1 MVFPALRVITVSS
14 VPVKS
19 TYSPRLETSRVVSIT
34 TVPSITSPVK
44 YDVRGS
50 STVISRAVDSP
61 QEAMAH
67 RTRNLVPQYEHVAM
81 PNRSTFVGG
90 PPQFGQLNATGP
102 CWPAGT
108 IGCWI
113 GGGGGIVRRLEAVDS
128 ARMTKMMMKRKGT
141 QTNGA
146 NPRGKNA
153 EDPEKEKAIAET
165 ARIPTTTA
173 RTMPIATVLG
183 VGLRGTGAGNH
194 PAGGGGGWATP
205 PD

>member
-1 MVFPALRVITVSS
+1 
-14 VPVKS
+14 
-19 TYSPRLETSRVVSIT
+19 
-34 TVPSITSPVK
+34 
-44 YDVRGS
+44 
-50 STVISRAVDSP
+50 
-61 QEAMAH
+61 MAH
-67 RTRNLVPQYEHVAM
+67 RTRNRVPQYEHVAM

-113 GGGGGIVRRLEAVDS
+113 GGGGGIDRRLEAEDS
-128 ARMTKMMMKRKGT
+128 ARMTKMMTNRNGT

-153 EDPEKEKAIAET
+153 EEPAKEKAIAET
-165 ARIPTTTA
+165 ARIPTTIA
-173 RTMPIATVLG
+173 RTMPMATVFG
-183 VGLRGTGAGNH
+183 EGLRGTGGGDH

-205 PD
+205 PNWTGLR

>member
-1 MVFPALRVITVSS
+1 
-14 VPVKS
+14 
-19 TYSPRLETSRVVSIT
+19 
-34 TVPSITSPVK
+34 
-44 YDVRGS
+44 
-50 STVISRAVDSP
+50 
-61 QEAMAH
+61 
-67 RTRNLVPQYEHVAM
+67 M

-113 GGGGGIVRRLEAVDS
+113 GGGGGIVRRLEAEDR
-128 ARMTKMMMKRKGT
+128 ARMTKMMMKRNGT

-146 NPRGKNA
+146 NPKGKNA
-153 EDPEKEKAIAET
+153 EEPEKENAIAET

-173 RTMPIATVLG
+173 RTRPMATVLG
-183 VGLRGTGAGNH
+183 VGPRGTCGGNH

-205 PD
+205 PNWTGLR